1 MAKKNFQKREA
12 ETRNVSYSIEG
23 TKLTFEV
30 DLAEGGELSSTK
42 RSMILGST
50 GGYVNIEEIEGMY
63 VNLMVGVRIPKEQ
76 REGAKAPTETTEA
89 REVPVEVVAQAA
101 KNGKATV
108 SQLRPKA

>member
-1 MAKKNFQKREA
+1 MKNFQKREA

-42 RSMILGST
+42 RSMIVGTT
-50 GGYVNIEEIEGMY
+50 GGYVNIEEIDGMY

-76 REGAKAPTETTEA
+76 REGAKPVEAAPEEKA
-89 REVPVEVVAQAA
+89 PVEVVAAAA
-101 KNGKATV
+101 KGKGTV